1 MKLSI
6 VATLYY
12 SENYLQE
19 FYDRVIKAAQTITK
33 DFEIVFV
40 NDGSPDNSLLK
51 VLALQATDSRVVL
64 VDLSR
69 NFGHH
74 RAILTGLQEARG
86 EHVFLI
92 DVDLEEAPE
101 LLIPLWQRMHEE
113 EGVDVVYGVQ
123 EQRKG
128 GWFEKWSGRTFYSLF
143 SIISDI
149 DYPADTLVARVM
161 SRRYVDAILRYPEK
175 ELELWGIF
183 VLAGFVQK
191 TITVNKG
198 HKGSTTY
205 TFRRKIRMAVDSI
218 TAFSSRPLRYISVL
232 GFIMTIA
239 ALVQVFFIAWQK
251 IFQGVAVEGWAS
263 IIASIWLVGG
273 VIMFSIGIIGIYLS
287 KMFLEIKNRP
297 LTIIRHIYRK

>member
-12 SENYLQE
+12 SENYVQE
-19 FYDRVIKAAQTITK
+19 FYSRVVKAAETITK
-33 DFEIVFV
+33 DLEIVFV
-40 NDGSPDNSLLK
+40 NDGSPDESLRK
-51 VLALQATDSRVVL
+51 VLALQAFDARVVL

-74 RAILTGLQEARG
+74 RAIMTGLQEARG
-86 EHVFLI
+86 DHIFLI

-101 LLIPLWQRMHEE
+101 LLIPLWQKLHEE
-113 EGVDVVYGVQ
+113 EGTDVVYAVQ

-128 GWFEKWSGRTFYSLF
+128 GWFEKWSGRAFYSLF
-143 SIISDI
+143 AVISDI

-161 SRRYVDAILRYPEK
+161 SRRYVEAIARYPEK

-191 TITVNKG
+191 TIAVRKG
-198 HKGSTTY
+198 HKGSSTY
-205 TFRRKIRMAVDSI
+205 TLQRKIRMAVDSI

-232 GFIMTIA
+232 GFVMTFA
-239 ALVQVFFIAWQK
+239 ALMQVFVIAWQK
-251 IFQGVAVEGWAS
+251 IFRGVAVEGWAS

-297 LTIIRHIYRK
+297 LTIIRQIYRK

>member
-19 FYDRVIKAAQTITK
+19 FYERVVKAAETITRNL
-33 DFEIVFV
+33 EIVFV
-40 NDGSPDNSLLK
+40 NDGSPDASLRK
-51 VLALQATDSRVVL
+51 VLALQATDPRVVL

-74 RAILTGLQEARG
+74 RAIMTGLQEAQG
-86 EHVFLI
+86 EYIFLI

-101 LLIPLWQRMHEE
+101 LLIPLWQKIHEE
-113 EGVDVVYGVQ
+113 EGTDVVYGVQ

-128 GWFEKWSGRTFYSLF
+128 GWFERWSGRTFYSLF
-143 SIISDI
+143 SVISDI

-161 SRRYVDAILRYPEK
+161 SRRYVDAVVQYPEK

-191 TITVNKG
+191 TVAVKKG

-205 TFRRKIRMAVDSI
+205 TLRRKLRMAVDSI

-232 GFIMTIA
+232 GFAMTFA
-239 ALVQVFFIAWQK
+239 ALVQVVIIAWQK
-251 IFQGVAVEGWAS
+251 IVHGVAVEGWAS

-297 LTIIRHIYRK
+297 LTIIRHVYRK